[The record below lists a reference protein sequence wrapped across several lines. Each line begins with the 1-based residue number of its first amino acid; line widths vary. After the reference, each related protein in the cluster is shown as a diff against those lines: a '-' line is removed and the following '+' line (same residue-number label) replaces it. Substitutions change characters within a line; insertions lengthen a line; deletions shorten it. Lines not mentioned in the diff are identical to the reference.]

1 MLKFLKMEKQSL
13 KISFIIPCYKVELY
27 IENCVNS
34 IINQSVRDIEIVA
47 IDDGS
52 PDNTGTILDNLAE
65 KDSRIIVIHKRN
77 EGVSIARNTGIKES
91 KGEYIVFVDAD
102 DYLSPDY
109 ASYMLNLV
117 EQTGCDFCLSTIC
130 YERYGE
136 TQTVNETVTRYTP
149 ADATALLLS
158 PRMYVG
164 CWNKI
169 FKKSLIVD
177 NKIEFSSSLFYG
189 EGLRFI
195 TQVSQKCNGV
205 GVGSRKVYYYRKNN
219 QDSACTHF
227 DIEKHYNGMKSL
239 MMIKDDLELK
249 SKNVLSMLDW
259 HICQF
264 NVGTIVR
271 INAHNKVKEYR
282 DYYKECLSYVRKHT
296 WPIVFK
302 GSISLYYKAILIGC
316 CISPT
321 IMAFLDNNRR
331 RYNARRS
338 IK

>member
-1 MLKFLKMEKQSL
+1 MKNSSNPL
-13 KISFIIPCYKVELY
+13 ISFIIPAYNVVTY
-27 IENCVNS
+27 IEKCVLS
-34 IINQSVRDIEIVA
+34 IVHQDYKNIEIVVVN
-47 IDDGS
+47 DGS
-52 PDNTGTILDNLAE
+52 KDNTLEVLRRLEKEYPTI
-65 KDSRIIVIHKRN
+65 RVIDKVN

-91 KGEYIVFVDAD
+91 KGDYLVFVDAD
-102 DYLSPDY
+102 DYLSSDY

-117 EQTGCDFCLSTIC
+117 EQTGCEFCLSTIC

-136 TQTVNETVTRYTP
+136 SQTSNETVTRYTP

-205 GVGSRKVYYYRKNN
+205 GVGNRKVYYYRKNN

-249 SKNVLSMLDW
+249 SENVLSMLDW

-264 NVGTIVR
+264 NVGTVVR
-271 INAHNKVKEYR
+271 INAHNKVKEYKE
-282 DYYKECLSYVRKHT
+282 YYKECLSYVRKHS

-302 GSISLYYKAILIGC
+302 SSVSLYYKAILIGC

-321 IMAFLDNNRR
+321 IMAYLDNNRR
-331 RYNARRS
+331 KYNTSRS
-338 IK
+338 VE

>member
-1 MLKFLKMEKQSL
+1 MKNSSNPLV
-13 KISFIIPCYKVELY
+13 SFIIPAYNVVTY
-27 IENCVNS
+27 IEKCVLS
-34 IINQSVRDIEIVA
+34 IVHQDYKNIEIVVVN
-47 IDDGS
+47 DGS
-52 PDNTGTILDNLAE
+52 KDNTLEVLRRLE
-65 KDSRIIVIHKRN
+65 KEYPIIRVIDKVN

-91 KGEYIVFVDAD
+91 KGEYLVFVDAD
-102 DYLSPDY
+102 DYLAPDY
-109 ASYMLNLV
+109 ASYMLNMV
-117 EQTGCDFCLSTIC
+117 EQTGCEFCLSTIC

-136 TQTVNETVTRYTP
+136 SQTANETVTRYTP
-149 ADATALLLS
+149 TDATALLLS

-195 TQVSQKCNGV
+195 TQVSQKCKGV
-205 GVGSRKVYYYRKNN
+205 GVGNRKVYYYRKNN

-239 MMIKDDLELK
+239 MMIKGDLELK
-249 SKNVLSMLDW
+249 SKNVLAMLDW

-264 NVGTIVR
+264 NVGTVVR
-271 INAHNKVKEYR
+271 INAHNKVKEYKE
-282 DYYKECLSYVRKHT
+282 YYKECLSYVRKHS

-302 GSISLYYKAILIGC
+302 SSVSLYYKAILIGC

-321 IMAFLDNNRR
+321 IMAYLDNNRR
-331 RYNARRS
+331 KYNTSRS
-338 IK
+338 VE